1 MFDYSCCD
9 FCPCDDPDFCVNCQD
24 KKLEREMLQRIA
36 AMNDDINRSGGDE

>member
-24 KKLEREMLQRIA
+24 KKLECERLRCIA
-36 AMNDDINRSGGDE
+36 ELAEE